1 MSDDFFVPE
10 EVLEVGN
17 LQVGTYAHYED
28 GHDSEDQH
36 AGLDLLVL
44 FLETFLVLD
53 QIRELLS
60 QLLYHV
66 LDLLGLY
73 FDRSKMLLRNDIR
86 VIFCLDASLDHEL
99 EVLRSVFFVENAHLV
114 VSSNVRGELVS
125 QLWHVFLFLLDREAL
140 TSRLSWRPLGS
151 LTVI

>member
-17 LQVGTYAHYED
+17 LQVGTYAHDED
-28 GHDSEDQH
+28 GYDSEDQH

>member
-17 LQVGTYAHYED
+17 LQVGTYAHDKD
-28 GHDSEDQH
+28 GYDSEDQH

-66 LDLLGLY
+66 LNLLGLY

-99 EVLRSVFFVENAHLV
+99 KVLRSVFFVENAHLV
-114 VSSNVRGELVS
+114 VSSNVRGKLVS
-125 QLWHVFLFLLDREAL
+125 QLWHVFLCLLD
-140 TSRLSWRPLGS
+140 
-151 LTVI
+151 